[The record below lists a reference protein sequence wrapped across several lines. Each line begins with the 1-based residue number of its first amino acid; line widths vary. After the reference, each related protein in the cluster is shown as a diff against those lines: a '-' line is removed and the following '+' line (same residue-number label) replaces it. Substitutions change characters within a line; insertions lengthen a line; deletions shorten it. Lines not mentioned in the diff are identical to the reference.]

1 MDDGQK
7 TVMTN
12 ADDPPPHFTVVDRSI
27 FHIERK
33 GIVEYGAGIGETDAV
48 LCKIGNLFL
57 LIPFEI

>member
-1 MDDGQK
+1 
-7 TVMTN
+7 MTN